1 MKFMI
6 YYEDKKY
13 KFFELFNEKN
23 GTLIRSDI
31 SGTQMNATMRSF
43 PELLDI
49 GIMGQCSAAKAG
61 MCSRVGVECYQ
72 NAINSN
78 KKNMSLE
85 NYETI
90 MKQCKNRV
98 FQVALGGAGDPN
110 KHEFF
115 EEILSMTREYG
126 IVPNLTTSGYSLLQ
140 QEINYIRKYCG
151 AVAVSFYSRI
161 ESNQENNDVTIDAIR
176 RFVSS

>member
-1 MKFMI
+1 
-6 YYEDKKY
+6 
-13 KFFELFNEKN
+13 
-23 GTLIRSDI
+23 
-31 SGTQMNATMRSF
+31 
-43 PELLDI
+43 
-49 GIMGQCSAAKAG
+49 MGQCSAAKAG

-126 IVPNLTTSGYSLLQ
+126 IVPNLTTSGYALLQ

-176 RFVSS
+176 RFVSSGCKTNIHFVVSDDSIDEAHIDETKYGLLE

>member
-1 MKFMI
+1 MYVVKFMI

-85 NYETI
+85 TI
-90 MKQCKNRV
+90 CKIENT
-98 FQVALGGAGDPN
+98 LSI
-110 KHEFF
+110 
-115 EEILSMTREYG
+115 EIIKGL
-126 IVPNLTTSGYSLLQ
+126 N
-140 QEINYIRKYCG
+140 
-151 AVAVSFYSRI
+151 
-161 ESNQENNDVTIDAIR
+161 ENEQ
-176 RFVSS
+176 

>member
-110 KHEFF
+110 KHEF
-115 EEILSMTREYG
+115 E
-126 IVPNLTTSGYSLLQ
+126 
-140 QEINYIRKYCG
+140 NYKIMNDYC
-151 AVAVSFYSRI
+151 SP
-161 ESNQENNDVTIDAIR
+161 
-176 RFVSS
+176 